1 MRIGMSLNYAGGF
14 AETVAELGDYEKAG
28 LDIVF
33 VAEAY
38 SFDAVSQLGFIA
50 ARTQRLEIASGILQL
65 YTRTPTLTAMTA
77 AGLDYVSGGRFTLG
91 IGASGPQVIE
101 GWHGV
106 PYDAP
111 VGRTREIIEI
121 CRQVWRR
128 ERLEHAGRQYTIP
141 LPPDQ
146 GTGLGKSLKLINRP
160 VRERIPIVVAAL
172 GPKNVE
178 LAAELAEGWEP
189 IFYFPEK
196 AQQAWGAPLAAGRAK
211 RDPALPP
218 LDVVAQAPLAI
229 GDDVAGYLELGRPFL
244 ALYIGGM
251 GPHRDKGRNFYY
263 ELAARFGF
271 EAEAGRI
278 QDAYLDGRK
287 DEAAALVPAE
297 LLAGTSL
304 IGSEGHVAERLAALQ
319 ESGVTTLNVTPLA
332 ETHEA
337 RVRLIERLR
346 DLARTA

>member
-1 MRIGMSLNYAGGF
+1 MRIGMALNYAGGF

-33 VAEAY
+33 VPEAY
-38 SFDAVSQLGFIA
+38 TFDAVSQLGFIA

-91 IGASGPQVIE
+91 NGASGPQVIE

-121 CRQVWRR
+121 CRMVWRR
-128 ERLEHAGRQYTIP
+128 ERLEHAGRYYTIP

-146 GTGLGKSLKLINRP
+146 GTGLGKPLKLINRP
-160 VRERIPIVVAAL
+160 VRERIPIVV
-172 GPKNVE
+172 
-178 LAAELAEGWEP
+178 
-189 IFYFPEK
+189 
-196 AQQAWGAPLAAGRAK
+196 
-211 RDPALPP
+211 
-218 LDVVAQAPLAI
+218 
-229 GDDVAGYLELGRPFL
+229 
-244 ALYIGGM
+244 
-251 GPHRDKGRNFYY
+251 
-263 ELAARFGF
+263 
-271 EAEAGRI
+271 
-278 QDAYLDGRK
+278 
-287 DEAAALVPAE
+287 AALVPAE

-304 IGSEGHVAERLAALQ
+304 IGSEGHVAERLAALK

-332 ETHEA
+332 GTHA
-337 RVRLIERLR
+337 DRVRLIELIR
-346 DLARTA
+346 DLAA

>member
-1 MRIGMSLNYAGGF
+1 MSLNYAGGF
-14 AETVAELGDYEKAG
+14 AETVEELADYEKAG

-33 VAEAY
+33 VPEAY

-50 ARTQRLEIASGILQL
+50 ARTERLQIASGIFQL
-65 YTRTPTLTAMTA
+65 YSRTPALTAMTA
-77 AGLDYVSGGRFTLG
+77 AGLDYVSDGRFVLG

-106 PYDAP
+106 PYDSP

-121 CRQVWRR
+121 CRMVWRR
-128 ERLEHAGRQYTIP
+128 ERLEYAGRYYTVP

-146 GTGLGKSLKLINRP
+146 GTGLGKALKLINHP

-189 IFYFPEK
+189 IFYYPEK
-196 AQQAWGAPLAAGRAK
+196 AAEAWGGALAAGRAK
-211 RDPALPP
+211 RDPSLPP
-218 LDVVAQAPLAI
+218 LDVVAQAALAI
-229 GDDVAGYLELGRPFL
+229 GEDVGGYLDLGRPML

-251 GPHRDKGRNFYY
+251 GPHRDRGRNFYY
-263 ELAARFGF
+263 ELAVRFGF
-271 EAEAGRI
+271 EEVAGRI

-304 IGSEGHVAERLAALQ
+304 IGPEALVAERVAALR
-319 ESGVTTLNVTPLA
+319 ESGVSTLNVVPLA
-332 ETHEA
+332 ATHEE
-337 RVRLIERLR
+337 RVRLIERVR
-346 DLARTA
+346 DLAG

>member
-33 VAEAY
+33 VPEAY

-263 ELAARFGF
+263 ELAVRFGF
-271 EAEAGRI
+271 EEAANRC
-278 QDAYLDGRK
+278 QDAYLAGRK

-297 LLAGTSL
+297 LLAGMSL
-304 IGSEGHVAERLAALQ
+304 VGPEGHVAERLAALK

-332 ETHEA
+332 ETHA
-337 RVRLIERLR
+337 DRVRLIERVR
-346 DLARTA
+346 DLAA